1 MTARQCGRTREPEVT
16 GGRRRAAQVEGG
28 SEEEGERG
36 RGLGVGGRHDLWIPT
51 TQVVTQPQ
59 PQPQQQPQPQPQQQ
73 PGCGRAAQVEEG
85 GSLGFGTST
94 FPNLSS
100 KSLSIKSTSM
110 YCLGI

>member
-1 MTARQCGRTREPEVT
+1 MDQQLVFQGLGRVYDPARQCGRTREPEVT
-16 GGRRRAAQVEGG
+16 GGRRRGAQV
-28 SEEEGERG
+28 EEGERG

-51 TQVVTQPQ
+51 TQVVT
-59 PQPQQQPQPQPQQQ
+59 QPQPQQQ